1 MYYRDQWRGLVQVL
15 GSSKMTSIETQY
27 QRIKTSLRIFDAH
40 LKTSYATQIF
50 FLFVCGL
57 CNNLEIIIRTEEQ
70 TMKSI

>member
-1 MYYRDQWRGLVQVL
+1 MYYRDQLRVLVQVL

-50 FLFVCGL
+50 FCLCVDCATILKLLFGQR
-57 CNNLEIIIRTEEQ
+57 NRP
-70 TMKSI
+70 